1 MSRRTGKMK
10 RVFSRLF
17 KERQIYHRSD
27 GVVHFISMSAQTQIA
42 FAVVVLGAL
51 LWVAYASVNVVFKEQ
66 IIVAKER
73 ERLVMQTNLSKRL
86 NESKN
91 AYDDIAHLNYTYKRQ
106 FDETMDDIWARH
118 RVLTNMI
125 ERKATI
131 TQELDLQA
139 EGLSAAGGPNGQKPV
154 NGNRVMIDVAPG
166 EATPR
171 QSRVSILRKDAA
183 DEARQRRDR
192 AQENGETAESI
203 DSMEKAAA
211 ELFSEQM
218 LLMAAVEEK
227 TQRRIDELR
236 QVIQSTGIDPES
248 IITPAKI
255 SNITLAQGGPFI
267 EPGSDAAYPT
277 AYYSHANRIA
287 AAVDELEALQSAMKH
302 LPLSS
307 PLTVSRRMTSGFG
320 VRRDPITGKH
330 ASHHGVDFAAPWAS
344 PVTATAA
351 GTVTFAGTRP
361 GFGRTVEIDHGNG
374 FVTRYAH
381 MNRIKVR
388 RGQKVSLHDQVG
400 ELGNSGRSTGPHVH
414 YEVRYKKRPLNPR
427 RFIEAGRYVFE
438 S

>member
-1 MSRRTGKMK
+1 MSRRSGRMK

-42 FAVVVLGAL
+42 FAVVALGAL

-86 NESKN
+86 NEAKA
-91 AYDDIAHLNYTYKRQ
+91 AYDDIAYLNFTYKRQ

-118 RVLTNMI
+118 RVLTNMVD
-125 ERKATI
+125 RKSSI
-131 TQELDLQA
+131 NQKLDLQA

-171 QSRVSILRKDAA
+171 QSRVSILRKEAA
-183 DEARQRRDR
+183 DEARLRRER
-192 AQENGETAESI
+192 SQENGNAGESI
-203 DSMEKAAA
+203 ESMEEAAA
-211 ELFSEQM
+211 DLFSEQV
-218 LLMAAVEEK
+218 LLMATVEEK
-227 TQRRIDELR
+227 TSRKIEELR
-236 QVIQSTGIDPES
+236 QVINSTGIDPDA

-267 EPGSDAAYPT
+267 EPGTAASYPT
-277 AYYSHANRIA
+277 RYYRHANRAA
-287 AAVDELEALQSAMKH
+287 AAVDELEALQAALKH

-307 PLTVSRRMTSGFG
+307 PLTVTRRMTSGFG
-320 VRRDPITGKH
+320 VRRDPINGKH
-330 ASHHGVDFAAPWAS
+330 ASHHGVDFAASWAS

-351 GTVTFAGTRP
+351 GTVKFAGTRA
-361 GFGRTVEIDHGNG
+361 GFGRVVEIDHGNG

-388 RGQKVSLHDQVG
+388 RGQTVELHDQVG

-414 YEVRYKKRPLNPR
+414 YEVHYKKRPLNPR